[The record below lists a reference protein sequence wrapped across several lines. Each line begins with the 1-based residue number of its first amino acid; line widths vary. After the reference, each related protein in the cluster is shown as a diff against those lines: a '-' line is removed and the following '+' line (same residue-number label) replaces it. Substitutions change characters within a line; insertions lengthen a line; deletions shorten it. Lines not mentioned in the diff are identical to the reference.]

1 MQRSQHM
8 NLKRLK
14 EAEAAFLKRY
24 PGGFTHPEMIE
35 VVKKHQ
41 PEKMRR
47 LAAER
52 FAKAKFS
59 NTDELVEA
67 MIKTT
72 TQSSMVSVFE
82 KPRFRDV
89 VRTFSG
95 AQKQVLAKG
104 LKELLHGNQQK
115 GFNTLVDVL
124 DSHKLAKW
132 TLITAIPSYYRPD
145 EEVFVKPTTT
155 KKIITNLELDL
166 EYNAH
171 PSWEFYEPY
180 REIINKLKKKVS
192 KTLTPSNAAFCGF
205 LMYSF
210 E

>member
-1 MQRSQHM
+1 M

-24 PGGFTHPEMIE
+24 PGGFTNPEMTE

-41 PEKMRR
+41 PEKMRQ

-52 FAKAKFS
+52 FAKVNFKDID
-59 NTDELVEA
+59 TVVES
-67 MIKTT
+67 MIKTV
-72 TQSSMVSVFE
+72 TQSSLVSVFE

-95 AQKQVLAKG
+95 AQKQVLANG
-104 LKELLHGNQQK
+104 LKELLHGNQSK

-124 DSHKLAKW
+124 DSQKLAKW
-132 TLITAIPSYYRPD
+132 TLVTAIPSYYRPD

-155 KKIITNLELDL
+155 KKIIANLELDL
-166 EYNAH
+166 QYSAR
-171 PSWEFYEPY
+171 PTWEFYKPY

-192 KTLTPSNAAFCGF
+192 RTLTPSNAVFCGF

-210 E
+210 D